1 MELTGP
7 DFLLLGIIGFV
18 QAVFALLGYVAGYT
32 LGIRGKTAIAAD
44 AIAAALPA
52 LVERIELEFETQR
65 VTVPVTVVAT
75 AEVAG
80 VPPIYIPVETYP
92 APTNIELA
100 RRIFTELGDIGSR
113 PLADILS
120 IAPSSAHVIRT
131 RLLAE
136 GAGSATTAD
145 DKVDTEE
152 TS

>member
-145 DKVDTEE
+145 ETAATEE

>member
-7 DFLLLGIIGFV
+7 DFLLLGIIGVTQAIFAMLGFV
-18 QAVFALLGYVAGYT
+18 LGYWIGV
-32 LGIRGKTAIAAD
+32 RGRVEVAAD

-80 VPPIYIPVETYP
+80 VAPIYIPIETYP

-113 PLADILS
+113 PLADILG
-120 IAPSSAHVIRT
+120 IAPSSAHAIRT

-136 GAGSATTAD
+136 GAGGATAADETAA
-145 DKVDTEE
+145 TEE

>member
-120 IAPSSAHVIRT
+120 IAPSSAHAIRT